1 MDTETAEIPTSIDIT
16 MPVPININGKDTTEF
31 KFVRTPTGNDLGRF
45 TFMSLLDGDIKA
57 LSVVTPK
64 IIQPYITPKIIKD
77 MGPQNMM
84 ALTMAYNAFFEG
96 VDMENMAKPSDGQTA
111 TSKPTPANSSSAQK
125 EA

>member
-1 MDTETAEIPTSIDIT
+1 MDTEAAEIPTSIDIT
-16 MPVPININGKDTTEF
+16 MPVPIVINGKETTDF

-45 TFMSLLDGDIKA
+45 TFMSLLDGDVKA
-57 LSVVTPK
+57 ISVVTPK

-96 VDMENMAKPSDGQTA
+96 VDMENMAKPSDGEVTA
-111 TSKPTPANSSSAQK
+111 SKPTPANSSSAQK